1 MPFRR
6 PDIGFIP
13 TPSNVLEVILQLA
26 QLSSQDVV
34 YDLGCGD
41 GRILI
46 AAAQRYGVR
55 GVGIDIDPDRV
66 KEATQH
72 ARVAGVDHLI
82 QFHQQDL
89 YETDFHEA
97 TVVIL
102 YLLPHLNLKLRP
114 LLLAQLK
121 PGDRI
126 LSHDFD
132 MGDWEPDDI
141 VQVPIEADEIA
152 TVYRWVVGSG
162 QPKADPLN
170 G

>member
-1 MPFRR
+1 MPRR

-13 TPSNVLEVILQLA
+13 TPPHVVEVILQLA
-26 QLSSQDVV
+26 NLTPQDVV

-46 AAAQRYGVR
+46 RAAQQFGVR
-55 GVGIDIDPDRV
+55 GVGIDIDRDRIQA
-66 KEATQH
+66 ATQQ
-72 ARVAGVDHLI
+72 ADQAGVAHLL

-97 TVVIL
+97 TVVML

-114 LLLAQLK
+114 TLLAQLQ
-121 PGDRI
+121 PGDRV

-132 MGDWEPDDI
+132 MGDWFPDTRVEI
-141 VQVPIEADEIA
+141 PIEADEIA
-152 TVYRWVVGSG
+152 IVYRWTI
-162 QPKADPLN
+162 LE
-170 G
+170 

>member
-1 MPFRR
+1 MGDRR

-13 TPSNVLEVILQLA
+13 TPPNVVDTMLQLA
-26 QLSSQDVV
+26 QLQPDDVV
-34 YDLGCGD
+34 YDLGSGD

-55 GVGIDIDPDRV
+55 GVGIDIDRDRIQD
-66 KEATQH
+66 ATHQ
-72 ARVAGVDHLI
+72 AQLAGVDHLI
-82 QFHQQDL
+82 QFRQQDL
-89 YETDFHEA
+89 YETDFQEA

-114 LLLAQLK
+114 ALLAQLQ

-132 MGDWEPDDI
+132 LGDWEPDA
-141 VQVPIEADEIA
+141 VAQVAIEAGEVA
-152 TVYRWVVGSG
+152 TVYRWRLT
-162 QPKADPLN
+162 ATL
-170 G
+170 

>member
-1 MPFRR
+1 MSPRR

-13 TPSNVLEVILQLA
+13 TPLNVMEVMLDLA
-26 QLSSQDVV
+26 QLSSKDVV

-55 GVGIDIDPDRV
+55 GVGIDIDPDRIQAANHQA
-66 KEATQH
+66 EL
-72 ARVAGVDHLI
+72 AGVSHLI
-82 QFHQQDL
+82 QFQQQDL
-89 YETDFHEA
+89 YESDFHEA

-114 LLLAQLK
+114 ALWAQLQ
-121 PGDRI
+121 PGSRI

-132 MGDWEPDDI
+132 MGDWAPNTVI
-141 VQVPIEADEIA
+141 QVPIEADEIA
-152 TVYRWVVGSG
+152 TVYHWII
-162 QPKADPLN
+162 P
-170 G
+170 